1 MSHCREQK
9 QPSTLNLI
17 FFLSV
22 SAVETE
28 SARDAPSA
36 SLTATSAA
44 AICMLPMF
52 EIPTQG
58 SARQELEASG

>member
-9 QPSTLNLI
+9 QPSALNF